1 MTKRRGRG
9 VDFNHRFAT
18 SRWAE
23 DLLAMALNTHPTGLC
38 CTRLGLSQ
46 ISEDGDPL
54 DDDTDVKEPDLLV
67 FERAV
72 LTSADFDLLAH
83 TDLTTLRAS
92 QIQSDA
98 ALMKILRKACAAIEV
113 EFSPYQAAE
122 MNGRNWKPRTQA
134 DFDRRA
140 YKHAN
145 PPVAPNIWVK
155 LEDLPRLQRWQ
166 QRFGV
171 PIAIAHL
178 FDQEAFAVD
187 LRTIV
192 DFEDSF
198 PSDPQVQRE
207 LQLRSGI
214 FRKLQSYDRVDAQ
227 GAGEKKIVFVVTPSA
242 ALKVGDITGVN
253 VSAQL
258 GLSRSKKYVA
268 QIIFEDGKFSL
279 DQAFIAHLRQM
290 RGDVRN

>member
-1 MTKRRGRG
+1 MATRRGRG
-9 VDFNHRFAT
+9 IDFNHRFAT

-23 DLLAMALNTHPTGLC
+23 DLLAMALNMRATGLC
-38 CTRLGLSQ
+38 CIRLGLSQ
-46 ISEDGDPL
+46 ISADGNPL

-67 FERAV
+67 FECAD
-72 LTSADFDLLAH
+72 LTSADFELLTH

-92 QIQSDA
+92 QIASDA
-98 ALMKILRKACAAIEV
+98 ALMKIFRKACAAIEV

-122 MNGRNWKPRTQA
+122 MNGRYWKPRTQA
-134 DFDRRA
+134 DFDRRS

-171 PIAIAHL
+171 PIVIAHL

-198 PSDPQVQRE
+198 PSDAQAQRE
-207 LQLRSGI
+207 LQLSSGI

-227 GAGEKKIVFVVTPSA
+227 GAGEKKIVFVVTPAA
-242 ALKVGDITGVN
+242 ALKAGDITEVS

-258 GLSRSKKYVA
+258 GVSKSKKFVA
-268 QIIFEDGKFSL
+268 QIIFEDGKFLL
-279 DQAFIAHLRQM
+279 DQAFIDHLRQM
-290 RGDVRN
+290 RSGMHY